1 MLTNKISDVDIK
13 NLISEKE
20 LKGFRVHTIYTE
32 KLTDFLDSPVI
43 PAKTNDLLIL
53 DSNKDIESVYL
64 NDGYFKKAS
73 KFIYGRRETTHT
85 VTSAT
90 CVVRKAEESTIK
102 DIVTMINR
110 SKKTSLVHHSLKSTD
125 VLYAIYENS
134 YLVGFVNT
142 RENSIIDVY
151 IEPWV
156 RGRGLAHFAINQVA
170 NIFVRTYGV
179 CTAYIEDYGLITPIN
194 ILSQINF
201 EIHSLIVNN
210 L

>member
-20 LKGFRVHTIYTE
+20 LKGFKVHTMFIE
-32 KLTDFLDSPVI
+32 KITDFLDSPVI
-43 PAKTNDLLIL
+43 PVKANDLLIL
-53 DSNKDIESVYL
+53 DSNKDIESVYM
-64 NDGYFKKAS
+64 NNGYFKKAS

-85 VTSAT
+85 ITSAT
-90 CVVRKAEESTIK
+90 CVVRKAEELTVE
-102 DIVTMINR
+102 DIIAMINR
-110 SKKTSLVHHSLKSTD
+110 TKKTSLVRHSLKETD

-142 RENSIIDVY
+142 RENSIVDVY

-170 NIFVRTYGV
+170 NMFVRTYGV
-179 CTAYIEDYGLITPIN
+179 CTVYIEDYGLITPIN

-201 EIHSLIVNN
+201 EIHSLIINN